1 MLKGISLIFLAPF
14 ILLGSVVTMVS
25 FLAALGAAHTPSP
38 YEQVLSQRPQWP
50 EAVSPT
56 PVPTKRAPRATP
68 VSQSGKNPGPFCTQL
83 GGFAGAVARD
93 RDAGSTLP
101 DSIRTLDEVT
111 DVHLYRIMHAIILDL
126 YSNTLLTP
134 AVAQQTTEA
143 LCRQGFM
150 SSTSDPLPLGRS
162 LRQ

>member
-1 MLKGISLIFLAPF
+1 MLKGIILIFLAPF
-14 ILLGSVVTMVS
+14 ILVAS
-25 FLAALGAAHTPSP
+25 FSALRVLHDPSSYEPTPSP

-50 EAVSPT
+50 EAVAPT
-56 PVPTKRAPRATP
+56 PGPTKRAPRTTP
-68 VSQSGKNPGPFCTQL
+68 VSQRGKHPGPFCTQL

-93 RDAGSTLP
+93 RDAGTTLR

-111 DVHLYRIMHAIILDL
+111 DVQLYGIMHAIIHDL

-150 SSTSDPLPLGRS
+150 AQSGAALPLARAP
-162 LRQ
+162 RY